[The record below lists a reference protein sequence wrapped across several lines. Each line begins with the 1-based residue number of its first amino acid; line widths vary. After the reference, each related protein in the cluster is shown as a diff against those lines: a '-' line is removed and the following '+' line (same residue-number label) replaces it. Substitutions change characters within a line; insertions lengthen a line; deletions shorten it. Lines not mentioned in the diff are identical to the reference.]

1 MPMHRFRFVLPASL
15 LIGCAT
21 ASATTFAG
29 DDIQRIAHA
38 GGGYRSWQYTNSL
51 EALDFNR
58 DYFTLFEIDFSWTR
72 DEKLVCLHDW
82 KLNAERIFGQAFNQP
97 ATLAEFQRLVANN
110 PYVHSCTLD
119 SLRDWLVQHPDKRVV
134 TDIKHHNL
142 KGLARLAEQL
152 GENASQHIIPQ
163 IYTPEEY
170 QPARDLGFKDIIWTL
185 YRYAGD
191 TESILEHAGRL
202 NLYAI
207 TMPRR
212 LAESGLAQT
221 LSAQGVQTYV
231 HTLNTQREVRRFR
244 ELGID
249 NIYTDWLPAD

>member
-152 GENASQHIIPQ
+152 GENASQRIIPQ
-163 IYTPEEY
+163 IYTPMSISRCVSSALKTSSGRFTATKATPRAFWST
-170 QPARDLGFKDIIWTL
+170 PAGSTCMPSPCR
-185 YRYAGD
+185 AGWPK
-191 TESILEHAGRL
+191 AGLRKRFPL
-202 NLYAI
+202 KEFRPTCI
-207 TMPRR
+207 PSTP
-212 LAESGLAQT
+212 
-221 LSAQGVQTYV
+221 SAKC
-231 HTLNTQREVRRFR
+231 
-244 ELGID
+244 
-249 NIYTDWLPAD
+249 ADFAS